1 VTNHR
6 NPRPRPRLS
15 LPCAAVVTILA
26 LSISTALHAEE
37 APTPTSSEWG
47 GIGLLQTPTAR
58 MAESGDMA
66 FTASY
71 NSPYSRYNFTM
82 QPFSWLE
89 GTFRYINVS
98 NLAYGP
104 ESLSGDQHYKD
115 KSIDVKIRL
124 WNESRWLPEVALG
137 ARDLGGT
144 GLFSSEYLVA
154 SKRWGPVDASLGFAT
169 GYIGNRGD
177 FSNPLGIIDDRFK
190 TRPVNNPTIGDAGQF
205 GIESMFRGK
214 VGIFGGVTYQT
225 PLDSLSVKVE
235 YDGNDYKNEPRRNN
249 LGQSTPVNVGLVYRP
264 NKNVELTAAW
274 ERGEAAMVSLT
285 LRGNPGNAPTARKPL
300 DPKPVAWNSA
310 APASASSSAGP
321 NQAYSDSAVD
331 WEALA
336 NALRSN
342 AGFRVSDIRQRGDDL
357 VVTGYQQTY
366 SKPTDGL
373 NRASRLLNAALGDSY
388 SWYTLRTERLGL
400 AIAETS
406 MEHDAFRRHDEGE
419 IQDDELKRNIEL
431 VPAGGDSGTAIYT
444 PKSAPFGGGF
454 SLGYRQN
461 LGGPDGFV
469 LFQIAANYSAS
480 YFFLPDLWLTGTV
493 SQDVFNNYDKFSYD
507 APSRLPRVRT
517 DLRSYMRASSFT
529 MPNLQVNASH
539 KFGKD
544 IFGIAYAGYLEWMY
558 AGVGGELLYRPISQ
572 PWALGANLNWVRQRD
587 FDQGFGLRDYTITT
601 GHATL
606 YYSFDRQ
613 ERIIGSVSAGRY
625 LAGDYGATV
634 NIARVFPNGLTMGAY
649 ATKTNISSGEFG
661 EGSFDKG
668 IYFSIPLDNLL
679 PRSTRGRANVNWNPL
694 IRDGGAMLARKYSLY
709 NVTGE
714 RDRAGFYQA
723 FP

>member
-1 VTNHR
+1 MTNHR
-6 NPRPRPRLS
+6 NPCSRLS
-15 LPCAAVVTILA
+15 FPCAAIVTVLA
-26 LSISTALHAEE
+26 LSISTVLHAQD
-37 APTPTSSEWG
+37 APAPTSSEWG

-58 MAESGDMA
+58 MAEDGDMA

-115 KSIDVKIRL
+115 KSIDVKVRL

-137 ARDLGGT
+137 VRDLGGT

-154 SKRWGPVDASLGFAT
+154 SKRWGSVDASLGLAT

-205 GIESMFRGK
+205 GIESMFRGR
-214 VGIFGGVTYQT
+214 VGVFGGLTYQT

-249 LGQSTPVNVGLVYRP
+249 LAQSTPINVGLVYRP

-285 LRGNPGNAPTARKPL
+285 LRGNPGNARTAPKPL
-300 DPKPVAWNSA
+300 DPEPVAWNSA
-310 APASASSSAGP
+310 MAASESTASGQD
-321 NQAYSDSAVD
+321 QASKDSAVD
-331 WEALA
+331 WAALA
-336 NALRSN
+336 GALRSN
-342 AGFRVSDIRQRGDDL
+342 AGFRVREIRQRGDDL

-366 SKPTDGL
+366 FKSTDGL
-373 NRASRLLNAALGDSY
+373 DRASRLLNATLGESY
-388 SWYTLRTERLGL
+388 GWYTLRTERLGL
-400 AIAETS
+400 PIVETS
-406 MEHDAFRRHDEGE
+406 VKHDAFRRQAEGE
-419 IQDDELKRNIEL
+419 IRDDELRRSIEL
-431 VPAGGDSGTAIYT
+431 VPASDDSGTAIYT
-444 PKSAPFGGGF
+444 PKTPPFGGGF
-454 SLGYRQN
+454 SVGYRQN

-480 YFFLPDLWLTGTV
+480 YFLRPDLWLTGTV
-493 SQDVFNNYDKFSYD
+493 SQDLFNNYDKFSYD

-517 DLRSYMRASSFT
+517 DLRRYMRESSFT

-539 KFGKD
+539 KFGRD

-558 AGVGGELLYRPISQ
+558 AGVGGEVLYRPINQ
-572 PWALGANLNWVRQRD
+572 PWAVGANVNWVRQRD

-613 ERIIGSVSAGRY
+613 ERIVGSVSAGRY

-649 ATKTNISSGEFG
+649 ATKTNISSAEFG

-668 IYFSIPLDNLL
+668 IYFSIPLDNIL

-694 IRDGGAMLARKYSLY
+694 IRDGGAMLSRKYSLY

-714 RDRAGFYQA
+714 RDRTGFYQEL
-723 FP
+723 P

>member
-1 VTNHR
+1 MTNHR
-6 NPRPRPRLS
+6 NPRSRLS
-15 LPCAAVVTILA
+15 LSCAAIVTVLA
-26 LSISTALHAEE
+26 LSISTALHAQE
-37 APTPTSSEWG
+37 APPLTSSEWG

-58 MAESGDMA
+58 MAVGGDMA

-115 KSIDVKIRL
+115 KSIDVKVRL
-124 WNESRWLPEVALG
+124 WNESRWLPEIALG
-137 ARDLGGT
+137 VRDLGGT
-144 GLFSSEYLVA
+144 GLFSSEYVVA
-154 SKRWGPVDASLGFAT
+154 SKRWGSVDASLGIAT

-205 GIESMFRGK
+205 GIESMFRGRAG
-214 VGIFGGVTYQT
+214 VFGGLTYQT

-249 LGQSTPVNVGLVYRP
+249 LAQSTPINVGLVYRP
-264 NKNVELTAAW
+264 NKHVELTAAW

-285 LRGNPGNAPTARKPL
+285 LRGNPGNARPAPKPL
-300 DPKPVAWNSA
+300 DPEPVAWNSA
-310 APASASSSAGP
+310 MAASESTASGQDKAST
-321 NQAYSDSAVD
+321 DSAVD

-336 NALRSN
+336 GALRSN
-342 AGFRVSDIRQRGDDL
+342 AGFRVREIRQRGDDL

-366 SKPTDGL
+366 FKSTDGL
-373 NRASRLLNAALGDSY
+373 DRASRLLNATLGDSY
-388 SWYTLRTERLGL
+388 GWYTLRTERLGL
-400 AIAETS
+400 PIVETS
-406 MEHDAFRRHDEGE
+406 VKHDAFRRQAEGE
-419 IQDDELKRNIEL
+419 IRDDELKRSIEL
-431 VPAGGDSGTAIYT
+431 VPASDDSGTAIFT
-444 PKSAPFGGGF
+444 PKTPPFGGGF
-454 SLGYRQN
+454 SVGYRQN

-480 YFFLPDLWLTGTV
+480 YFFRPDLWLTGTV
-493 SQDVFNNYDKFSYD
+493 SQDLFNNYDKFSYD
-507 APSRLPRVRT
+507 APSRLTRVRT
-517 DLRSYMRASSFT
+517 DLRRYMRESSFT

-539 KFGKD
+539 KFGRD

-558 AGVGGELLYRPISQ
+558 AGVGGEVLYRPINQ
-572 PWALGANLNWVRQRD
+572 PWAVGANVNWVRQRD
-587 FDQGFGLRDYTITT
+587 FDQGFGLRDYSITT

-613 ERIIGSVSAGRY
+613 ERIVGSVSAGRY

-649 ATKTNISSGEFG
+649 ATKTNISSAEFG

-668 IYFSIPLDNLL
+668 IYFSIPLDNIL
-679 PRSTRGRANVNWNPL
+679 PRATRGRANVNWNPL
-694 IRDGGAMLARKYSLY
+694 IRDGGAMLSRKYSLY

-714 RDRAGFYQA
+714 RDRTGFYQEL
-723 FP
+723 P